1 MTLLAQTSLL
11 ATLITL
17 SIAISILVQGRRRT
31 LLQSYF
37 AYLNINLAICLVATF
52 LLSFGNRL
60 GQVGFYLFLLS
71 YLGVPVT
78 ALRFF
83 ALLVPEIHRSINNV
97 LRVCYP
103 ITILCASIAVTPLS
117 RHFAFLLVE
126 MIYVFGALL
135 VGYILIAIRFTKSTS
150 SGERSR
156 LRPVFL
162 GGFITNILIGL
173 DMISYKLDWPYV
185 FLASIGVAIFMYLL
199 LQLVL
204 ATRVID
210 NEELLGRGA
219 VLGVL
224 SVIMGAIYWVMTFWV
239 GTKQLVPFSISV
251 LVSSIVILILYD
263 PLKEE
268 VEIRV
273 VGYLFNQKREM
284 VALLE
289 QLHRNLVNI
298 IDLQRAAQ
306 HIMHTF
312 RISRR
317 VTDASL
323 FILHEDGSSYECIAH
338 VGEEPPSMLTMSNAA
353 SLLTALKD
361 SPSPQVRNDLEFRI
375 NTALLYW
382 EQEGEEYNEKERQSE
397 ILTTMDELSSGLC
410 IPCLS
415 SEHELVGFVSIRD
428 ARFEGAFTYEEVN
441 LMMRVAAQV
450 AVTLENSRL
459 FEKVKERERLAVLG
473 EMSAGLAHEIRNP
486 LGAIKG
492 AAQLLNPDHFSES
505 DREMI
510 SIIFEEVERLN
521 SVVGQFL
528 NYARPMRIGF
538 EQTDVN
544 HLLRRTIQLIKAA
557 RDQQRI
563 RFNLKLDT
571 ELPLLPADSER
582 LKQVFLNLLR
592 NSFEAMSEGG
602 MIHIRTELIEE
613 NQQEYVRIEVED
625 EGDGISDEAL
635 KNMFIPFYTT
645 KEKGTGLGLAISQ
658 RIMEHHDGDI
668 QARRLEP
675 RGTLFTL
682 RFPLSVD
689 ENEELSES
697 FDNLQATQVG

>member
-1 MTLLAQTSLL
+1 
-11 ATLITL
+11 
-17 SIAISILVQGRRRT
+17 
-31 LLQSYF
+31 
-37 AYLNINLAICLVATF
+37 
-52 LLSFGNRL
+52 
-60 GQVGFYLFLLS
+60 
-71 YLGVPVT
+71 
-78 ALRFF
+78 
-83 ALLVPEIHRSINNV
+83 
-97 LRVCYP
+97 
-103 ITILCASIAVTPLS
+103 
-117 RHFAFLLVE
+117 
-126 MIYVFGALL
+126 
-135 VGYILIAIRFTKSTS
+135 
-150 SGERSR
+150 
-156 LRPVFL
+156 
-162 GGFITNILIGL
+162 
-173 DMISYKLDWPYV
+173 
-185 FLASIGVAIFMYLL
+185 
-199 LQLVL
+199 
-204 ATRVID
+204 
-210 NEELLGRGA
+210 
-219 VLGVL
+219 
-224 SVIMGAIYWVMTFWV
+224 
-239 GTKQLVPFSISV
+239 
-251 LVSSIVILILYD
+251 
-263 PLKEE
+263 
-268 VEIRV
+268 
-273 VGYLFNQKREM
+273 
-284 VALLE
+284 
-289 QLHRNLVNI
+289 
-298 IDLQRAAQ
+298 
-306 HIMHTF
+306 
-312 RISRR
+312 
-317 VTDASL
+317 
-323 FILHEDGSSYECIAH
+323 
-338 VGEEPPSMLTMSNAA
+338 MLTMSNAA